1 MSSPSNERK
10 SALRSRRQTLALIG
24 SALLAAPLASAC
36 RPLYGSTPGG
46 ERLKDVMAGI
56 DITPIPGRVGQRLR
70 NELIFTT
77 TGGGRSSGSV
87 YRLDISIRES
97 LTKTLVSTTGD
108 ARGEIYLLEARYKLV
123 NLTDKQVVFE
133 GKGVGRAAYD
143 RFNPIF
149 SNVRARIDAENRA
162 ARTVAETI
170 RTGLAGYLSSQ
181 A

>member
-1 MSSPSNERK
+1 MSSPKNARK
-10 SALRSRRQTLALIG
+10 GALRSRRQALALIG

-36 RPLYGSTPGG
+36 QPLYGTTHNGT
-46 ERLKDVMAGI
+46 RLKDVMAGI

-77 TGGGRSSGSV
+77 TGGGYPGESR
-87 YRLDISIRES
+87 YRLEISVRES

-108 ARGEIYLLEARYKLV
+108 AQGEIFLLEARYKLISLAD
-123 NLTDKQVVFE
+123 NKVVLE

-149 SNVRARIDAENRA
+149 ANVRARIDAENRA

-170 RTGLAGYLSSQ
+170 RTGVAGYLSGQ

>member
-1 MSSPSNERK
+1 MSSPDNKRRK
-10 SALRSRRQTLALIG
+10 ALRSRRQALALIG

-36 RPLYGSTPGG
+36 QPLYGSTPNGA
-46 ERLKDVMAGI
+46 RVKDVMAGI
-56 DITPIPGRVGQRLR
+56 DITEIPGRVGQRLR
-70 NELIFTT
+70 NELIFST
-77 TGGGRSSGSV
+77 TGGGRAGGSV
-87 YRLDISIRES
+87 YRLEISVRES

-108 ARGEIYLLEARYKLV
+108 AQGEIYFLEANYKLV
-123 NLTDKQVVFE
+123 SLADNKIVFR

-162 ARTVAETI
+162 ARIVADTI
-170 RTGLAGYLSSQ
+170 RTGVAGYLSGQ

>member
-1 MSSPSNERK
+1 MSSPENARK
-10 SALRSRRQTLALIG
+10 GALHSRRKALALIG
-24 SALLAAPLASAC
+24 SALLAAPIASAC
-36 RPLYGSTPGG
+36 QPLYGSTPGG
-46 ERLKDVMAGI
+46 ARLKDVMAGI

-77 TGGGRSSGSV
+77 TGGGRPAESR

-108 ARGEIYLLEARYKLV
+108 ARGEIYLLEARYKLISV
-123 NLTDKQVVFE
+123 SDKKVLLE

-143 RFNPIF
+143 RFDPIF
-149 SNVRARIDAENRA
+149 ANVRARRDAENRA

-170 RTGLAGYLSSQ
+170 RTGVAGYLSGQ